1 MIDNNNIK
9 LDSDIILAALE
20 QSPGIVMITDT
31 DGKIEYVNPHFTVIT
46 GYTREEVIGKNPSFL
61 KSGTTHRD
69 FYTGLWSSLK
79 QGKSW
84 HGELCNRKKN
94 GKIYW
99 ESAAFSVI
107 KNENG
112 KVLHYMK
119 VAEDITERKRALEA
133 LQGSYEFLEI
143 IMNSAIDTMFVFD
156 SRGDIIMANSRA
168 EELTGYTVGELIG
181 MSSSRLI
188 PDAEF
193 DAVNEYFSS
202 QKDRSGSVEQKT
214 TLMRKDAALRTIKYR
229 LVPLIQHNRLRGII
243 GTAEDVTGQSLA
255 EGELRKLIQAVQQS
269 PATVVITDTEGNIE
283 YVNPKFT
290 QLTGYEFHEVIGK
303 NPRIMKSGSQPDEFY
318 KELWETIT
326 GGREWRGEFHNLK
339 KDGGAFWE
347 FSSIS
352 PVKDEK
358 GVITHYVAVKE
369 DITER
374 KLAQNALIE
383 SENRLRV
390 RNDIIEYDLK
400 NAQTI
405 QKALLPKKV
414 PRKNGFL
421 VQYRYIP
428 LEAVGGDFFTFHDV
442 DPNTFSVFV
451 GDVTGHGVSA
461 ALFTALLKF
470 TTQKMDE
477 GLYTSPADYI
487 LHINKELLGVMS
499 GYFITALYAIF
510 SRDTISGKTKIS
522 FARGGHP
529 YPVLL
534 KKNDNSIAMLKS
546 KGTILGMFN
555 DLDIHEKSV
564 ELEKGDRVYLFTD
577 GIIEVYDSK
586 KEMLGLEGL
595 SKIIKSTAGET
606 LSDSIESIL
615 RKVEEFQGIPAFEDD
630 MAIIGVEIT

>member
-1 MIDNNNIK
+1 MIDNSNIQMD
-9 LDSDIILAALE
+9 LNIILAAVE
-20 QSPGIVMITDT
+20 QSPSIVMITDT
-31 DGKIEYVNPHFTVIT
+31 DGNIEYVNPHFTMIT
-46 GYTREEVIGKNPSFL
+46 GYTREEVLGRNPSFL
-61 KSGTTHRD
+61 KSGTMQRD
-69 FYTGLWSSLK
+69 IYAELWSSLR

-99 ESAAFSVI
+99 ESAAFSAI
-107 KNENG
+107 KNESG

-119 VAEDITERKRALEA
+119 VAEDITERKRSLEA
-133 LQGSYEFLEI
+133 LQSSYEFLEI
-143 IMNSAIDTMFVFD
+143 VMNSAIDTIFVLD
-156 SRGDIIMANSRA
+156 LRGDIIMVNSRA

-188 PDAEF
+188 PNAEF
-193 DAVNEYFSS
+193 DDVNEYFSS
-202 QKDRSGSVEQKT
+202 QKDSSGSVEQRT
-214 TLMRKDAALRTIKYR
+214 TLLRKDAAERTIKYR

-243 GTAEDVTGQSLA
+243 GTAEDITEQSLA
-255 EGELRKLIQAVQQS
+255 EGELRKLIQAVEQS

-290 QLTGYEFHEVIGK
+290 QLTGYEFHDVIGK
-303 NPRIMKSGSQPDEFY
+303 NPRIMKSGSQPNEFY

-326 GGREWRGEFHNLK
+326 DGREWRGEFHNLK

-352 PVKDEK
+352 PVKNEK

-374 KLAQNALIE
+374 KQAEDALIE

-390 RNDIIEYDLK
+390 RNDIIENDLK

-414 PRKNGFL
+414 PRKDGFL

-428 LEAVGGDFFTFHDV
+428 LDAVGGDFFTFHDIGP
-442 DPNTFSVFV
+442 DSFSVFI

-477 GLYTSPADYI
+477 GLYTSPADYV
-487 LHINKELLGVMS
+487 LHINNELLGIMS

-510 SRDTISGKTKIS
+510 SRDILSGKTKIY

-534 KKNDNSIAMLKS
+534 KKNDNSIEMLKS
-546 KGTILGMFN
+546 KGTILGMFK
-555 DLDIHEKSV
+555 DLVIHEKSV

-577 GIIEVYDSK
+577 GIIEVYDRK

-595 SKIIKSTAGET
+595 SEIIQSTAGET
-606 LSDSIESIL
+606 LSDSIESML
-615 RKVEEFQGIPAFEDD
+615 KKVEEFQGIPAFEDD
-630 MAIIGVEIT
+630 MAIIGVEVT

>member
-1 MIDNNNIK
+1 MDLN
-9 LDSDIILAALE
+9 IILAAVE
-20 QSPGIVMITDT
+20 QSPSIVMITDT
-31 DGKIEYVNPHFTVIT
+31 DGNIEYVNPHFTMIT
-46 GYTREEVIGKNPSFL
+46 GYTREEVLGRNPSFL
-61 KSGTTHRD
+61 KSGTMQRD
-69 FYTGLWSSLK
+69 IYAELWSSLR

-99 ESAAFSVI
+99 ESAAFSAI
-107 KNENG
+107 KNESG

-119 VAEDITERKRALEA
+119 VAEDITERKRSLEA
-133 LQGSYEFLEI
+133 LQSSYEFLEI
-143 IMNSAIDTMFVFD
+143 IMNSAIDTIFVLD
-156 SRGDIIMANSRA
+156 LRGDIIMANSRA

-181 MSSSRLI
+181 MSSSQLI
-188 PDAEF
+188 PNAEF
-193 DAVNEYFSS
+193 DGVNEYFSS
-202 QKDRSGSVEQKT
+202 QKDRSGSVEQRT
-214 TLMRKDAALRTIKYR
+214 TLLRKDAAERTIKYR

-243 GTAEDVTGQSLA
+243 GTAEDITEQSLA
-255 EGELRKLIQAVQQS
+255 EGELRKLIQAVEQS

-290 QLTGYEFHEVIGK
+290 QLTGYEFHDVIGK
-303 NPRIMKSGSQPDEFY
+303 NPRIMKSGSQPNEFY

-326 GGREWRGEFHNLK
+326 DGREWRGEFHNLK

-352 PVKDEK
+352 PVKNEK

-374 KLAQNALIE
+374 KQAEDALIE

-390 RNDIIEYDLK
+390 RNDIIENDLK

-414 PRKNGFL
+414 PRKDGFL

-428 LEAVGGDFFTFHDV
+428 LDAVGGDFFTFHDIGP
-442 DPNTFSVFV
+442 DSFSVFI

-477 GLYTSPADYI
+477 GLYTSPADYV
-487 LHINKELLGVMS
+487 LHINNELLGIMS

-510 SRDTISGKTKIS
+510 SRDILSGKTKIS

-534 KKNDNSIAMLKS
+534 KKNDNSIEMLKS
-546 KGTILGMFN
+546 KGTILGMFK
-555 DLDIHEKSV
+555 DLVIHEKSV

-577 GIIEVYDSK
+577 GIIEVYDRK

-595 SKIIKSTAGET
+595 SEIIQSTAGET
-606 LSDSIESIL
+606 LSDSIESML
-615 RKVEEFQGIPAFEDD
+615 KKVEEFQGIPAFEDD
-630 MAIIGVEIT
+630 MAIIGVEVT

>member
-1 MIDNNNIK
+1 MIDNSNIQMD
-9 LDSDIILAALE
+9 LNIILAAVE
-20 QSPGIVMITDT
+20 QSPSIVMITDT
-31 DGKIEYVNPHFTVIT
+31 DGNIEYVNPHFTMIT
-46 GYTREEVIGKNPSFL
+46 GYTREEVLGRNPSFL
-61 KSGTTHRD
+61 KSGTMQRD
-69 FYTGLWSSLK
+69 IYAELWSSLR

-99 ESAAFSVI
+99 ESAAFSAI
-107 KNENG
+107 KNESG

-119 VAEDITERKRALEA
+119 VAEDITERKRSLEA
-133 LQGSYEFLEI
+133 LQSSYEFLEI
-143 IMNSAIDTMFVFD
+143 IMNSAIDTIFVLD
-156 SRGDIIMANSRA
+156 LRGDIIMANSRA

-181 MSSSRLI
+181 MSSSQLI
-188 PDAEF
+188 PNAEF
-193 DAVNEYFSS
+193 DGVNEYFSS
-202 QKDRSGSVEQKT
+202 QKDRSGSVEQRT
-214 TLMRKDAALRTIKYR
+214 TLLRKDAAERTIKYR

-243 GTAEDVTGQSLA
+243 GTAEDITEQSLA
-255 EGELRKLIQAVQQS
+255 EGELRKLIQAVEQS

-290 QLTGYEFHEVIGK
+290 QLTGYEFHDVIGK
-303 NPRIMKSGSQPDEFY
+303 NPRIMKSGSQPNEFY

-326 GGREWRGEFHNLK
+326 DGREWRGEFHNLK

-352 PVKDEK
+352 PVKNEK

-374 KLAQNALIE
+374 KQAEDALIE

-390 RNDIIEYDLK
+390 RNDIIENDLK

-414 PRKNGFL
+414 PRKDGFL

-428 LEAVGGDFFTFHDV
+428 LDAVGGDFFTFHDIGP
-442 DPNTFSVFV
+442 DSFSVFI

-477 GLYTSPADYI
+477 GLYTSPADYV
-487 LHINKELLGVMS
+487 LHINNELLGIMS

-510 SRDTISGKTKIS
+510 SRDILSGKTKIS

-534 KKNDNSIAMLKS
+534 KKNDNSIEMLKS
-546 KGTILGMFN
+546 KGTILGMFK
-555 DLDIHEKSV
+555 DLVIHEKSV

-577 GIIEVYDSK
+577 GIIEVYDRK

-595 SKIIKSTAGET
+595 SEIIQSTAGET
-606 LSDSIESIL
+606 LSDSIESML
-615 RKVEEFQGIPAFEDD
+615 KKVEEFQGIPAFEDD
-630 MAIIGVEIT
+630 MAIIGVEVT